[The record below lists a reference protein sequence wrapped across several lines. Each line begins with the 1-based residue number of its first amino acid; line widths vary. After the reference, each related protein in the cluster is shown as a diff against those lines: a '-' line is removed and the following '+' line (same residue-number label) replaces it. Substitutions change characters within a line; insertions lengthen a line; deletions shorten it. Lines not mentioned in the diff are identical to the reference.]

1 MLVVGALAFFMKKLK
16 IPTAPALLGLILGPT
31 VEAYLRRGLLAKRGS
46 FWAMFNGRPIAITIA
61 VITIVM
67 LAFTAYG
74 EIKNTKKAA
83 K

>member
-1 MLVVGALAFFMKKLK
+1 
-16 IPTAPALLGLILGPT
+16 
-31 VEAYLRRGLLAKRGS
+31 
-46 FWAMFNGRPIAITIA
+46 MFNGRPIAITIA

-74 EIKNTKKAA
+74 EIKNMKKTA